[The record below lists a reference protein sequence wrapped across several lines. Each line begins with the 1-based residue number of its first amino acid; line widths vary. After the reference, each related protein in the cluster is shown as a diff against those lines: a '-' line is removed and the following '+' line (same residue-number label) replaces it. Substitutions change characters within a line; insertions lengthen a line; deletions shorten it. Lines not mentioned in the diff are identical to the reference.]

1 MFCEIFTLLLSC
13 ISILF
18 SITLQDSDN
27 WEMVDDLSK
36 DPDFE
41 ILDESTYE
49 PISEDMELPVGLA
62 IRCPNKI
69 SSAYTMLII
78 NAVLRVCKR
87 QDLMISR
94 RGVDNVRKRILKKA
108 VEKRKVEDVN
118 FFKLDMDGKTSD
130 TAIGKNQLLKKDNIT
145 G

>member
-1 MFCEIFTLLLSC
+1 M
-13 ISILF
+13 
-18 SITLQDSDN
+18 QDEDD

-41 ILDESTYE
+41 ILDESTHE

-78 NAVLRVCKR
+78 NATLRVCKR

-108 VEKRKVEDVN
+108 VDRRKVEDVN
-118 FFKLDMDGKTSD
+118 FIKLDMDGKTSD
-130 TAIGKNQLLKKDNIT
+130 TAIGKNQLKKKDNIT

>member
-1 MFCEIFTLLLSC
+1 M
-13 ISILF
+13 
-18 SITLQDSDN
+18 QDSDD

-41 ILDESTYE
+41 ILDESNHE

-78 NAVLRVCKR
+78 NAVLRVCKKPE
-87 QDLMISR
+87 LMISR
-94 RGVDNVRKRILKKA
+94 RGVDNVRKRILNKA

-118 FFKLDMDGKTSD
+118 FIKLDMDGKTSD
-130 TAIGKNQLLKKDNIT
+130 TAIGKNQTLKKDNIT

>member
-1 MFCEIFTLLLSC
+1 M
-13 ISILF
+13 
-18 SITLQDSDN
+18 
-27 WEMVDDLSK
+27 EMVDDLSK

-41 ILDESTYE
+41 ILDESNHE

-118 FFKLDMDGKTSD
+118 FIKLDMDGKTSD

>member
-1 MFCEIFTLLLSC
+1 MCTKISISSIF
-13 ISILF
+13 ILF
-18 SITLQDSDN
+18 SITLQDEDT
-27 WEMVDDLSK
+27 WEMMDDLSK

-41 ILDESTYE
+41 ILDESNHE

-69 SSAYTMLII
+69 SAAYTMLII
-78 NAVLRVCKR
+78 NATLRVCKR

-118 FFKLDMDGKTSD
+118 FIKLDMDGKTSD
-130 TAIGKNQLLKKDNIT
+130 TAIGKNQLKKKDNIT